1 VLVKLGHFEEI
12 PAKISGGT
20 MRKASRVFAYLCV
33 PCLLLI
39 AALGVR
45 AGRPGQFT
53 GDFRITQATP
63 LPENMTKVRFS
74 MHVIN
79 MTGVD
84 VTHASITLSSTLHR
98 TGPAEAWETNE
109 TPITI
114 EILRY
119 NEHKTYKPIEATF
132 TVPTAEYERWSQKG
146 SGGPSFIIS
155 FVDASGVQQHD
166 RVELSPAP

>member
-1 VLVKLGHFEEI
+1 
-12 PAKISGGT
+12 
-20 MRKASRVFAYLCV
+20 MRKSSRVFVYLCV
-33 PCLLLI
+33 TSLLLI
-39 AALGVR
+39 AALGVK

-53 GDFRITQATP
+53 GDFRITSTTP
-63 LPENMTKVRFS
+63 LPENMVKVRFS

-98 TGPAEAWETNE
+98 TGPADAWEAKQ

-114 EILRY
+114 ELLRY
-119 NEHKTYKPIEATF
+119 NEHKGYKPIEATF

-146 SGGPSFIIS
+146 SGGPNFTIS